1 MILFNESSWHRM
13 SMAKKAA
20 CILIHTRIIRSVA
33 SVNHL
38 LLARIKF
45 SFYDTG
51 CRISRLKYYHVLRII
66 SFIEESASV
75 CLVTSPDFGSCIRQK
90 RCGAV

>member
-13 SMAKKAA
+13 SMARKAA

-33 SVNHL
+33 SVLL

-45 SFYDTG
+45 SSTIRDVET
-51 CRISRLKYYHVLRII
+51 RLKYYHVLRVV
-66 SFIEESASV
+66 SFIEEPVSM
-75 CLVTSPDFGSCIRQK
+75 CLVTTPDFGSCIPQK